1 MEDERYDEK
10 LFTIAGDIIG
20 EYHESKR
27 LYEEA
32 EKKAAEAMNIARR
45 LRNEAEVALMKMIQ
59 KEEDKNIAIRN
70 AVRSFNISSTLYQ
83 DENTD
88 HKLIPP
94 KQQSWNPNMH
104 D

>member
-10 LFTIAGDIIG
+10 LFTIAGDIIS

-32 EKKAAEAMNIARR
+32 EKKAEEAMNIARR
-45 LRNEAEVALMKMIQ
+45 LRNEAEAALVNMIQ
-59 KEEDKNIAIRN
+59 KEEDKNIAIEN
-70 AVRSFNISSTLYQ
+70 AVISFKYSSKSHQ

-94 KQQSWNPNMH
+94 EQQSWNPNMH

>member
-1 MEDERYDEK
+1 MEDVRYDEK
-10 LFTIAGDIIG
+10 LFSIAGDVIG
-20 EYHESKR
+20 EYHDSKR

-45 LRNEAEVALMKMIQ
+45 LRNEAEVALVNMIQ
-59 KEEDKNIAIRN
+59 KEEDKNFAIEN
-70 AVRSFNISSTLYQ
+70 AVRSFNNSPTVHHDKI
-83 DENTD
+83 TD

>member
-10 LFTIAGDIIG
+10 LFSIAGDIIG

-45 LRNEAEVALMKMIQ
+45 LKNEAEVALMKMIQ
-59 KEEDKNIAIRN
+59 KEEDKNIAIEN
-70 AVRSFNISSTLYQ
+70 AVRSFNISSHY
-83 DENTD
+83 DKITD
-88 HKLIPP
+88 DKLIPP